1 MPFDTNN
8 LVMKNAQLLS
18 CVQLFA
24 TPRSIAHQAPLSM
37 GFPRQEYWSE
47 VLLPPPGESSRPRD
61 WTCISCIAD
70 RFFTCWA
77 IRSMLQRWG
86 WGLSICFLLK
96 TWCAYVDIPRP
107 LSSTSSCKY
116 KRVSWGWRPSISG
129 FIAARCRWF
138 ITSSLHILL
147 SRQSESL
154 GAHWLCFPS
163 VHKSSASWSPTRV
176 KKASSP

>member
-61 WTCISCIAD
+61 RNPIPYASCIGRWILYYCATWNIQAPQGNVNQD
-70 RFFTCWA
+70 RVHDTF
-77 IRSMLQRWG
+77 RSPQK
-86 WGLSICFLLK
+86 SITF
-96 TWCAYVDIPRP
+96 P
-107 LSSTSSCKY
+107 
-116 KRVSWGWRPSISG
+116 KRGKK
-129 FIAARCRWF
+129 FIY
-138 ITSSLHILL
+138 
-147 SRQSESL
+147 SES
-154 GAHWLCFPS
+154 S
-163 VHKSSASWSPTRV
+163 
-176 KKASSP
+176 